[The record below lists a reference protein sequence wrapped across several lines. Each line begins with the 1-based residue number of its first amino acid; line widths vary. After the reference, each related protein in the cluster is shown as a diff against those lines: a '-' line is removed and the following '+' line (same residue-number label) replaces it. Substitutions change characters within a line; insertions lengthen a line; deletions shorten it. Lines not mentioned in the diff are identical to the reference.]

1 MEELSPGNQQRVQLG
16 AALVHGPELLV
27 LDEPFSGLDPI
38 GVDVM
43 SEVVRDQA
51 GEGVAVLFSSH
62 QLDLVE
68 DLCDEVVIV
77 HRGRVV
83 LAGEVDELEHRGQG
97 VVVVDL
103 EAGVDARAVLAAAE
117 RVAPLTHFRRELPPL
132 SELFRQAVAG

>member
-1 MEELSPGNQQRVQLG
+1 MPDGGEARWGGEPVGDRQRRRFGYMPEERGLYKPMSVREH
-16 AALVHGPELLV
+16 LVYLARL
-27 LDEPFSGLDPI
+27 
-38 GVDVM
+38 
-43 SEVVRDQA
+43 
-51 GEGVAVLFSSH
+51 AVLFSSH

-68 DLCDEVVIV
+68 DLWDEVVIV

-117 RVAPLTHFRRELPPL
+117 RVAPLTHFSRELPLL